1 MRAVGIRESGG
12 MTSTTTVDGARV
24 SSTGPARSG
33 AHVLAAFAVGAVA
46 SLLAPAVGWMTL
58 AGPVVF
64 GLTALAL
71 VSAVT
76 GVFLA
81 LGVAFRGRLSAP
93 VALTGPAWTVAML
106 GIAPVALGSGSWFGY
121 VATLAAGGGAVA
133 AGVTLLLWGRAARI
147 AGIVLLS
154 TAAAV
159 AGGGLMPRIVTT
171 EADIGDELPVI
182 ETSVPGY
189 LAGPTEST
197 ADRSVTPYRSGADV
211 FALVVELAGD
221 EPCGAPLAAPGA
233 PPEPETACDVVA
245 NRVYRESAGAHEVS
259 GQTGMWVVRVV
270 ASRDVP
276 LGDLE
281 NASAFARPVD
291 QAE

>member
-1 MRAVGIRESGG
+1 
-12 MTSTTTVDGARV
+12 MTSTTTVDGTRV
-24 SSTGPARSG
+24 STAGPARSG
-33 AHVLAAFAVGAVA
+33 AHVLAAFVVGALA
-46 SLLAPAVGWMTL
+46 SLLTPAVGWMTL
-58 AGPVVF
+58 AGPVVL

-76 GVFLA
+76 GAFLA
-81 LGVAFRGRLSAP
+81 LGVAFYGRISAP
-93 VALTGPAWTVAML
+93 VALTGPAWAVAML
-106 GIAPVALGSGSWFGY
+106 GIAPAALWSGTWFGY
-121 VATLAAGGGAVA
+121 IATLVAGGGAVA

-159 AGGGLMPRIVTT
+159 AGAGLVPSVVIT
-171 EADIGDELPVI
+171 EADIGEELPVI

-189 LAGPTEST
+189 LAGPTQST
-197 ADRSVTPYRSGADV
+197 ADRSVTPYRSGENV

-221 EPCGAPLAAPGA
+221 DPCGVPLTAPGA
-233 PPEPETACDVVA
+233 TPEPETACDVVA
-245 NRVYRESAGAHEVS
+245 NRIYRESAGAHEVA
-259 GQTGMWVVRVV
+259 GQTGIWVVRVV